1 MEGWISLH
9 RRIID
14 HWIWINEKYLRAW
27 LWFLLRANHANGKI
41 LFGNELIEIERGQ
54 FITSIKNISFATGLT
69 NQNVRTLL
77 RLLENDKMINK
88 QSNSKLTKITILNY
102 DSYNNNQQTNN
113 KQSNKQTTSGQ
124 QAANKQT
131 TTDNNVI
138 NNEKKDNNNIYNKFY
153 DEQIKISNED
163 REYLSFVKILFGNN
177 TYKRP
182 LNGILKMEE
191 QINFEQFKSLLKI
204 KEQSNLSIKEILEDM
219 EGWRDLKKNKT
230 VLGTF
235 RTFSKKHNGTK

>member
-9 RRIID
+9 RRIIN

-69 NQNVRTLL
+69 NQNVRTFL

-88 QSNSKLTKITILNY
+88 QSNNKLTKITILNY
-102 DSYNNNQQTNN
+102 DSYNSNQQTNN
-113 KQSNKQTTSGQ
+113 KQSNKQTTSSQ
-124 QAANKQT
+124 QAANKQV

-138 NNEKKDNNNIYNKFY
+138 NNVNKSNIDFISIFNELTGKKIRILDSKAKKQFEARLKEGFTINEIKTAIVNCKNDKYHIENPKYLTPEFITRADKLQIYLNKEN
-153 DEQIKISNED
+153 EQPK
-163 REYLSFVKILFGNN
+163 R
-177 TYKRP
+177 TYRK
-182 LNGILKMEE
+182 L
-191 QINFEQFKSLLKI
+191 
-204 KEQSNLSIKEILEDM
+204 D
-219 EGWRDLKKNKT
+219 
-230 VLGTF
+230 
-235 RTFSKKHNGTK
+235 